1 MDVCLR
7 MLHCSLLA
15 LALAG
20 VDPATVTPSVSSQH
34 IMWIELAPKQ
44 VPKGGVRASDTPLT
58 PRALAR
64 RKAHRTDAGL
74 VDARDLPIAATRLQA
89 LEATGADLRAKSRWL
104 NAVSVSAT
112 DDELRAIARL
122 PFVRAIKPLHRSHPI
137 SVVSEGP
144 VEPQGGVAALD
155 YGFTAA
161 QLLQIGV
168 PSLHTR
174 GYHGE
179 GMIIGILDTGFN
191 RVHEAFHS
199 VDHPVDVIAEWDF
212 VSNDGN
218 TGMEAGDDPEQHKH
232 GTWILGTMAAYAPGA
247 AIGSAFEAQFVLAK
261 TEVYATETIVEEDYY
276 VAGLEFIEAH
286 GADLATSSL
295 GYIDW
300 YTPEDLD
307 GVTAITTRAVNI
319 ATANGLVC
327 LTAAG
332 NAGHDA
338 NPATL
343 TIIAPAD
350 AIDVITCGAAA
361 ADGVIA
367 GFSSDGP
374 SFDGRVKPE
383 VLARGVSV
391 ASVHSTNTTGYQGV
405 SGTSLSTPLVAG
417 ATALLMQAR
426 PDLGVAGVRSAL
438 MSTAS
443 DFVANNATDPLFVRG
458 FGMISTIA
466 AAKKDRAAE
475 DLNLDGT
482 IGAADLSIMLSVWG
496 PCADPDPATGFCAC
510 DLDGDGAIGA
520 SDLSL
525 LLARWG
531 A

>member
-1 MDVCLR
+1 MIL
-7 MLHCSLLA
+7 SALLA
-15 LALAG
+15 NAL
-20 VDPATVTPSVSSQH
+20 VSISTPPTAASPVPH
-34 IMWIELAPKQ
+34 IMWIELAAKPLTKN
-44 VPKGGVRASDTPLT
+44 GVRASDTPLT

-64 RKAHRTDAGL
+64 RAALRTAPGL
-74 VDARDLPIAATRLQA
+74 IDARDLPIAAARLTA
-89 LEATGADLRAKSRWL
+89 LNNTGATIRVQSRWL

-112 DDELRAIARL
+112 DAQLRAIERL
-122 PFVRAIKPLHRSHPI
+122 PFVRAITPLHTSHRIDVVCEEPI
-137 SVVSEGP
+137 
-144 VEPQGGVAALD
+144 EPQGGVAALN
-155 YGFTAA
+155 YGYMTD
-161 QLLQIGV
+161 QLMQITV
-168 PSLHTR
+168 PSMHTR

-199 VDHPVDVIAEWDF
+199 VEHPLDVIAEWDF

-218 TGMEAGDDPEQHKH
+218 TGIEEGDYPEQHKH
-232 GTWILGTMAAYAPGA
+232 GTWILGTMAAYVPGT
-247 AIGSAFEAQFVLAK
+247 AIGSAFAAKFVLAK
-261 TEVYATETIVEEDYY
+261 TEVYETETVVEEDYY
-276 VAGLEFIEAH
+276 VAGLEFIEAN

-350 AIDVITCGAAA
+350 ALEVITCGAAGG
-361 ADGVIA
+361 DGVIA

-383 VLARGVSV
+383 VLARGIGV
-391 ASVHSTNTTGYQGV
+391 ASVHSTNATGYQGV

-426 PDLGVAGVRSAL
+426 TDLTVTGVRDAL
-438 MSTAS
+438 TTTAN
-443 DFVANNATDPLFVRG
+443 DFAATGLTDPLFIRG
-458 FGMISTIA
+458 YGMISTLA
-466 AAKKDRAAE
+466 AAMKNRAAE

-482 IGAADLSIMLSVWG
+482 IGAADLSILLSVWG
-496 PCADPDPATGFCAC
+496 PCADPDPVTGFCAC
-510 DLDGDGAIGA
+510 DFDGDGSIGA
-520 SDLSL
+520 SDLSR
-525 LLARWG
+525 LLALWSS
-531 A
+531 